1 MILLTFSLFCSSL
14 DDLSAGPL
22 FCGLENMGSNFLCPS
37 NGSEKKVLLIIKL
50 HYKLIMIIDLDGN
63 NFLPGKNSD
72 A

>member
-1 MILLTFSLFCSSL
+1 MILLTFSPFWSSL

-37 NGSEKKVLLIIKL
+37 TNGSEKSHVGI
-50 HYKLIMIIDLDGN
+50 HFYKILIMSKYN
-63 NFLPGKNSD
+63 NGDFLPGKNSD